1 MSETQRYAMIAM
13 GEGHSG
19 HHGAPAPIVDRP
31 DFHGHRDLVVRVVSS
46 VDEVVV
52 ADWDGLA
59 RAQAQAVFFDRR
71 FLRGVEAGVEPGL
84 ECHYALFYE
93 GERPVGLGYFQI
105 ADFVGQPVGPLLE
118 RAPATVAFAARSL
131 KLLEK
136 VFRVRLIV
144 CGNAFT
150 SGQHGFAFL
159 PEVSPDRA
167 VRGLLD
173 AVEHIR
179 QGQTEPAGT
188 SKPAATA
195 VLFKD
200 FDHDAAAHRIA
211 GRLRDHGFSDL
222 ETQPNMVLDI
232 DPSWD
237 GYEDYLQSLASKYR
251 VKANRAFA
259 KSRDLVVRDLDL
271 EDLAAHETRF
281 SVIYD
286 AVLDRADYR
295 LGRQTAAAFAAL
307 RRDLGEELVLRGFFL
322 GERLVGFSS
331 GFVTDGVLETQCVGL
346 DYELN
351 RDLAI
356 YPRMLYDYLQ
366 VAMARGLRQV
376 NYGRTASEIKSTLG
390 AEPVGVSCYVRHEQR
405 AVNKLLPLLSRYIRM
420 ESDPVRRPFKQ
431 AFYVAREE
439 KEAKSGGV
447 GGNLGGDLGRDL
459 GEDLGVDLGGGLVGG
474 LVPAT

>member
-31 DFHGHRDLVVRVVSS
+31 NFHGHRDLVVRVVSL

-150 SGQHGFAFL
+150 SGQHGFVFL

-200 FDHDAAAHRIA
+200 FDHDAAMHRIA

-259 KSRDLVVRDLDL
+259 KSRDLVSRAPAQTGEVLRMKVPYV
-271 EDLAAHETRF
+271 EGLASRNDPESCADTRK
-281 SVIYD
+281 
-286 AVLDRADYR
+286 
-295 LGRQTAAAFAAL
+295 G
-307 RRDLGEELVLRGFFL
+307 LGEALTGGGTGEVLSREKLIKFGAPTPWDEAE
-322 GERLVGFSS
+322 GNTTGS
-331 GFVTDGVLETQCVGL
+331 D
-346 DYELN
+346 
-351 RDLAI
+351 
-356 YPRMLYDYLQ
+356 
-366 VAMARGLRQV
+366 
-376 NYGRTASEIKSTLG
+376 TASYLAGSARSETLCMYPSTSYGSREIPCPTRG
-390 AEPVGVSCYVRHEQR
+390 APWSVPET
-405 AVNKLLPLLSRYIRM
+405 SRR
-420 ESDPVRRPFKQ
+420 
-431 AFYVAREE
+431 
-439 KEAKSGGV
+439 
-447 GGNLGGDLGRDL
+447 
-459 GEDLGVDLGGGLVGG
+459 
-474 LVPAT
+474 